1 MDRVGVSA
9 SASIH
14 NQDNRKGK
22 GKAPTAADS
31 TWAAAPD
38 ANAQPWTGKY
48 ETADELN
55 ARMPAGGSGGGAPQ
69 VIHKTK
75 PSARDKARDRW
86 KQIAADPAG
95 AAEAGAGCFGW
106 LQKKGQR
113 LGFGM
118 KKRWFVLENNQL
130 VYKTRRGGAIKGS
143 MGVANC
149 IVTVDR
155 TTGLTGFAVT
165 VPGRTM
171 YCKAASVA
179 EGKRWTDALS
189 GGSFVHPSSR
199 AGGAGGLGGAGG
211 GAAPARAASR
221 AASGGIEW
229 EDGVAQ
235 MLAEGVTIIKSKTV
249 SGNIHK
255 YEVMHTNKGVLKF
268 TCDFSGSTNLNLKV
282 RSCRRGVVVWWYQW
296 RGCFEARSRS
306 IVVLIHD
313 CCFCLVP
320 MDLCKWCPPPS
331 TTPLH
336 VHTVSQI
343 LHLKLIAPGPFSH
356 VTTLR
361 TNLGWRRVPQ
371 MHSFVQIR
379 QANDR
384 GATDRHCCG

>member
-1 MDRVGVSA
+1 
-9 SASIH
+9 
-14 NQDNRKGK
+14 
-22 GKAPTAADS
+22 
-31 TWAAAPD
+31 
-38 ANAQPWTGKY
+38 
-48 ETADELN
+48 
-55 ARMPAGGSGGGAPQ
+55 MPGCRRGGRGGRGGGGAPQ
-69 VIHKTK
+69 VSHSTK
-75 PSARDKARDRW
+75 PSAKDRW

-155 TTGLTGFAVT
+155 STGLTGFAVT

-199 AGGAGGLGGAGG
+199 AGGAGG
-211 GAAPARAASR
+211 GAAPSR

-235 MLAEGVTIIKSKTV
+235 MLADGVTIIKSKTV

-282 RSCRRGVVVWWYQW
+282 RSSSWGVVLW
-296 RGCFEARSRS
+296 
-306 IVVLIHD
+306 
-313 CCFCLVP
+313 
-320 MDLCKWCPPPS
+320 
-331 TTPLH
+331 
-336 VHTVSQI
+336 
-343 LHLKLIAPGPFSH
+343 
-356 VTTLR
+356 
-361 TNLGWRRVPQ
+361 
-371 MHSFVQIR
+371 
-379 QANDR
+379 
-384 GATDRHCCG
+384 